1 MTNKE
6 RYKRTFAA
14 LHASE
19 KTMEDLTMETGELK
33 VINGKKRI
41 SKAAAVAL
49 AAALLLA
56 LATAGF
62 AADVGG
68 IRRTVQ
74 IWFQGD
80 RTDAVLEVQTDGSYT
95 LQYKD
100 AEGQTHEQGGGGV
113 AIDLFGRERPLTE
126 EEILEQLN
134 DPTVDRREDGS
145 VWVYYQ
151 NQSIDVTDKIDE
163 NGICYVQLKDGSHT
177 LYMTLK
183 CYADGSVGYTTDKHS
198 FPSPKGL
205 D

>member
-19 KTMEDLTMETGELK
+19 KTMEELTMETGELK
-33 VINGKKRI
+33 VVTGKKRF
-41 SKAAAVAL
+41 SKATAVAL

-56 LATAGF
+56 LATAGY

-74 IWFQGD
+74 IWLKGD
-80 RTDAVLEVQTDGSYT
+80 QTDAVLEVQTDGSYT
-95 LQYKD
+95 LQYED
-100 AEGQTHEQGGGGV
+100 AEGNTHKQEGGGV
-113 AIDLFGRERPLTE
+113 AIDIFGRERPLTE
-126 EEILEQLN
+126 DEI
-134 DPTVDRREDGS
+134 VDHINAPSVERKEDGS

-163 NGICYVQLKDGSHT
+163 DGVCYVQLKDGSHT

-183 CYADGSVGYTTDKHS
+183 CGDNGSVGYSTGKHS

>member
-19 KTMEDLTMETGELK
+19 QTMEELTMETGELK
-33 VINGKKRI
+33 VVKGKKRI

-80 RTDAVLEVQTDGSYT
+80 LTDAVL
-95 LQYKD
+95 
-100 AEGQTHEQGGGGV
+100 
-113 AIDLFGRERPLTE
+113 
-126 EEILEQLN
+126 
-134 DPTVDRREDGS
+134 
-145 VWVYYQ
+145 
-151 NQSIDVTDKIDE
+151 DV
-163 NGICYVQLKDGSHT
+163 
-177 LYMTLK
+177 
-183 CYADGSVGYTTDKHS
+183 
-198 FPSPKGL
+198 
-205 D
+205 